1 MNHLTKKIFFTKI
14 KTAFPMTV
22 QNINKDNFQ
31 NEVLQAKGVVFV
43 DFYADWCGPC
53 KMTSP
58 IIDEL
63 SQELPNVKFVKINVD
78 QNPDLASQYSV
89 FSIPTFLIFKDGQVV
104 HQFVGAMGKEG
115 FLAEIN
121 KFV

>member
-1 MNHLTKKIFFTKI
+1 M
-14 KTAFPMTV
+14 AV